1 MTRTDRTQQLLRALQ
16 ERVLVIDGAM
26 GTMIQRRGL
35 GEADFRGTRFASHTH
50 DLRGDNDVLVL
61 TRPDVVADVHAQYL
75 DAGADIIET
84 NTFNSTRIAQA
95 DYQLES
101 AVYDLNLAG
110 ARLARAV
117 ADRYSAKTPGQPRL
131 VAGALGPTNKTLSL
145 SPRVNEPGFR
155 AVTFDEMRDAYAE
168 QVRGLVD
175 GGCDILLAETVF
187 DTLTL
192 KACLCA
198 IEAVFAEKSLR
209 LPVMLSGT
217 ITDKSGRLMSGQ
229 TVDAF
234 LTSTE
239 HARPLA
245 VGLNCGGGAP
255 QLRPYIE
262 DLARQASSYILC
274 YPNAGLPNAFGGYDE
289 HPADTAALVGEL
301 AAAGLVNIVGGCC
314 GTTPDHIRAIA
325 QAVQG
330 APPRRRPEKATRPL
344 RLAGLDT
351 LTIGR
356 ESNFILIGE
365 RTNVAGSRK
374 FANLIKAGDFAAAL
388 AVALDQ
394 VRGGANILDVNMDEA
409 MLDSVQAITAF
420 LNLVAS
426 EPEIARLPIMIDSS
440 NFAVIEAGLKCVQGK
455 GIVNSISLKEGE
467 AEFLARAR
475 VCRGY
480 GAAVVVMAFDEAGQA
495 VTTPRRLEICQRAY
509 RLLVERADFSPE
521 DIIFDANVL
530 AVATGL
536 EEHNDYARSFL
547 ESLPLIKAA
556 CPGVHLSGGVSNL
569 SFSFRGNDSV
579 REAMHTVFLTHAI
592 AAGLD
597 MGIVNAGQLGVYADV
612 PAEVRERVEDVLFNR
627 RPDATERLVELAG
640 QVKGTASKRTQDLSW
655 RQAPVEKRLEHALVH
670 GVVDFIEADTEEAR
684 QQLGRPLDVISGP
697 LMAAM
702 AVVGDLFG
710 AGKMFLPQ
718 VVKSARAM
726 KAAVAYLQPFMEAE
740 KAQGVVQPRGRV
752 LLATVKGDVH
762 DIGKNI
768 VSVVLGCNNYQVID
782 LGVMVPCEKIL
793 DAAVKEKVDIV
804 GLSGLITPS
813 LEEMVHV
820 AQEME
825 RRGLAQPLLIGGAT
839 TNREH
844 TAVKIAPQRSGST
857 VHVLD
862 ASRAAGVVSAL
873 LDPAQK
879 DAFDKKNRAEQEQLR
894 GIHADKQRRPL
905 VPYAAASAGKPA
917 IVWRAEDVPTPT
929 FIGRRVVEQQP
940 LDELARFIDWTFF
953 FTTWELKGKYPQI
966 LDNPKYGPPARDL
979 LASAEKLLAQIVK
992 DKSLTARA
1000 AYGFWPACSE
1010 GSDIVLFSDE
1020 SRTRELCRFP
1030 MLRQQTGTGP
1040 YHSLADFV
1048 APASAGLPDHVGAF
1062 AVTAGIGA
1070 QELVRHFE
1078 EAGDDYSAIMV
1089 KALADRL
1096 AEAFAECLH
1105 QRVRREWGYGAGEN
1119 LSNQDLIA
1127 EKYRGIRPAAGYPAW
1142 PDHPEKQQ
1150 LFDLLQAPQVGIT
1163 LTESFAMSPAA
1174 SVCGLYLAHPES
1186 RYFDVGRIDRVQ
1198 VQDYARRRGMGLAE
1212 AERWLAPNLGYDRGV
1227 ERV

>member
-1 MTRTDRTQQLLRALQ
+1 MTRTDRIQQLLTALQ

-35 GEADFRGTRFASHTH
+35 TEADFRGQRFASHGH
-50 DLRGDNDVLVL
+50 DLRGNNDVLVL

-95 DYQLES
+95 DYQLEA
-101 AVYDLNLAG
+101 AVYDLNVAG
-110 ARLARAV
+110 SRVAREV
-117 ADRYSAKTPGQPRL
+117 ADTFSAKTPSQPRL
-131 VAGALGPTNKTLSL
+131 VAGAIGPTNKTLSL

-155 AVTFDEMRDAYAE
+155 AVTFAEMQDAYEE
-168 QVRGLVD
+168 QVRGLID

-198 IEAVFAEKSLR
+198 IEAVFVEKNLR
-209 LPVMLSGT
+209 LPVMVSGT

-234 LTSTE
+234 LTSIE

-245 VGLNCGGGAP
+245 IGLNCGGGAP

-289 HPADTAALVGEL
+289 HPADTATLVGEL
-301 AAAGLVNIVGGCC
+301 AHAGLVNIVGGCC
-314 GTTPDHIRAIA
+314 GTTPDHIREIA
-325 QAVQG
+325 RAVKG
-330 APPRRRPEKATRPL
+330 ARPRQPPEKTARPL

-351 LTIGR
+351 LTVR
-356 ESNFILIGE
+356 PESNFILIGE
-365 RTNVAGSRK
+365 RTNVAGSKK
-374 FANLIKAGDFAAAL
+374 FANLIKAGDYAAAL
-388 AVALDQ
+388 AVALEQ

-409 MLDSVQAITAF
+409 MLDGAQAMTAF

-475 VCRGY
+475 TCRRY

-495 VTTPRRLEICQRAY
+495 VTTARRLEICQRAY
-509 RLLVERADFSPE
+509 RLVVEQADFPPE
-521 DIIFDANVL
+521 DIIFDPNVL

-536 EEHNDYARSFL
+536 EEHNDYARSFI

-556 CPGVHLSGGVSNL
+556 CPGVHFSGGISNL

-579 REAMHTVFLTHAI
+579 REVMHTVFLFHAI

-612 PAEVRERVEDVLFNR
+612 PADVRERVEDVLFNR
-627 RPDATERLVELAG
+627 RPDATERLVEMAG
-640 QVKGTASKRTQDLSW
+640 QVKGTASKRTLDLSW

-670 GVVDFIEADTEEAR
+670 GVVEFIEADTEEAR

-740 KAQGVVQPRGRV
+740 KAQGVVQARGRV
-752 LLATVKGDVH
+752 LMATVKGDVH

-768 VSVVLGCNNYQVID
+768 VGVVLGCNNFQVID

-793 DAAVKEKVDIV
+793 DAAVREKVDIV

-825 RRGLAQPLLIGGAT
+825 RRGLTQPLLIGGAT

-844 TAVKIAPQRSGST
+844 TAVKIAPQRSGIT

-862 ASRAAGVVSAL
+862 ASRAAGVVAAL

-894 GIHADKQRRPL
+894 GIYIDKQRRPI
-905 VPYAAASAGKPA
+905 VPYATAGAGKPA
-917 IVWRAEDVPTPT
+917 IVWRAEDVPAPT
-929 FIGRRVVEQQP
+929 FIGRRVIESQP

-966 LDNPKYGPPARDL
+966 LDSPKYGPAARDL
-979 LASAEKLLAQIVK
+979 LAAAQKMLAQIVA

-1030 MLRQQTGTGP
+1030 MLRQQTGAGP
-1040 YHSLADFV
+1040 YHCLADFV
-1048 APASAGLPDHVGAF
+1048 APASAGLADHVGGF

-1070 QELVRHFE
+1070 QELVRRYE
-1078 EAGDDYSAIMV
+1078 QAGDDYSAIMV

-1105 QRVRREWGYGAGEN
+1105 QRVRREWGYGVDEN

-1150 LFDLLQAPQVGIT
+1150 LFDLLQAPEVGIT

-1174 SVCGLYLAHPES
+1174 SVSGLYFAHPQS

-1198 VQDYARRRGMGLAE
+1198 AQDYARRRGQSLAE
-1212 AERWLAPNLGYDRGV
+1212 AERWLAPNLGYDKG
-1227 ERV
+1227 

>member
-1 MTRTDRTQQLLRALQ
+1 MTRTDRIQQLLSAL
-16 ERVLVIDGAM
+16 EARVLVIDGAM

-35 GEADFRGTRFASHTH
+35 TEADFRGQRFVSHGH

-61 TRPDVVADVHAQYL
+61 TRPDVVADIHAQYL

-95 DYQLES
+95 DYRLE
-101 AVYDLNLAG
+101 AVVYDLNLAG
-110 ARLARAV
+110 ARLAREA
-117 ADRYSAKTPGQPRL
+117 ADKFSAKTPSKPRF

-155 AVTFDEMRDAYAE
+155 AVTFDEMQDAYQE
-168 QVRGLVD
+168 QVRGLID
-175 GGCDILLAETVF
+175 GGCDILLPETVF

-198 IEAVFAEKSLR
+198 VEAVFAEKNLAV
-209 LPVMLSGT
+209 PVMLSGT

-234 LTSTE
+234 YASIK

-262 DLARQASSYILC
+262 DLAGQADEYILC

-289 HPADTAALVGEL
+289 QPADTATLVGEL
-301 AAAGLVNIVGGCC
+301 ARAGLVNIVGGCC

-330 APPRRRPEKATRPL
+330 VSPRPRPEQRARLL

-351 LTIGR
+351 LTVR
-356 ESNFILIGE
+356 PESNFILIGE
-365 RTNVAGSRK
+365 RTNVSGSKK

-388 AVALDQ
+388 AVALEQ
-394 VRGGANILDVNMDEA
+394 VRGGANVLDVNMDEA
-409 MLDSVQAITAF
+409 MLDSVQAMTAF

-467 AEFLARAR
+467 DEFLARAR
-475 VCRGY
+475 TCRRY

-495 VTTPRRLEICQRAY
+495 VTTPRRIAICQRAY
-509 RLLVERADFSPE
+509 RLLVEQADFLPE

-556 CPGVHLSGGVSNL
+556 CPSVHLSGGVSNL
-569 SFSFRGNDSV
+569 SFSFRGNDAI
-579 REAMHTVFLTHAI
+579 REAMHTVFLYHAI

-655 RQAPVEKRLEHALVH
+655 RQAPVEKRLEYALVH
-670 GVVDFIEADTEEAR
+670 GMVDFIEADTEEAR
-684 QQLGRPLDVISGP
+684 QKLGRPIDVISGP
-697 LMAAM
+697 LMAGM
-702 AVVGDLFG
+702 DVVGDLFG

-740 KAQGVVQPRGRV
+740 KEQGVVQPRGR
-752 LLATVKGDVH
+752 LLVATVKGDVH

-768 VSVVLGCNNYQVID
+768 VGVVLGCNNYQVID
-782 LGVMVPCEKIL
+782 LGVMVPCQKIL
-793 DAAVKEKVDIV
+793 DTAVQEKVDIV

-825 RRGLAQPLLIGGAT
+825 RRGLALPLLIGGAT

-844 TAVKIAPQRSGST
+844 TAVKIAPQRSGPT
-857 VHVLD
+857 IHVLD
-862 ASRAAGVVSAL
+862 ASRAVGVVSAL
-873 LDPAQK
+873 LDAAQK
-879 DAFDKKNRAEQEQLR
+879 DTFDKKNRAEQQQLR
-894 GIHADKQRRPL
+894 EIHADKQRRPL
-905 VPYAAASAGKPA
+905 VPYAAAGTGRPA
-917 IVWRAEDVPTPT
+917 IVWRPEDIPAPT
-929 FIGRRVVEQQP
+929 FIGRRAIERQP

-953 FTTWELKGKYPQI
+953 FTAWELKGKYPQI
-966 LDNPKYGPPARDL
+966 LDHPKYGPAARDL
-979 LASAEKLLAQIVK
+979 FGAAQRLLAQIVEEGW
-992 DKSLTARA
+992 LTANA
-1000 AYGFWPACSE
+1000 AYGLWPACSE
-1010 GSDIVLFSDE
+1010 GDDLVLFSDE
-1020 SRTRELCRFP
+1020 NRTRELCRFP
-1030 MLRQQTGTGP
+1030 MLRQQTGSGP
-1040 YHSLADFV
+1040 YHCLADFV
-1048 APASAGLPDHVGAF
+1048 APASAGLADHVGAF

-1070 QELVRHFE
+1070 QALVKRFE
-1078 EAGDDYSAIMV
+1078 QARDDYSAIMV

-1105 QRVRREWGYGAGEN
+1105 QRVRREWSYGADEN

-1142 PDHPEKQQ
+1142 PDHTEKQP
-1150 LFDLLQAPQVGIT
+1150 LFDLLQAPEVGIT

-1186 RYFDVGRIDRVQ
+1186 RYFDVGRIDRTQ
-1198 VQDYARRRGMGLAE
+1198 VEDYAQRRGLALDE
-1212 AERWLAPNLGYDRGV
+1212 MERWLAPNLGYSTV
-1227 ERV
+1227 E

>member
-1 MTRTDRTQQLLRALQ
+1 MTREDRILQLRRALQ

-35 GEADFRGTRFASHTH
+35 TEADFRGERFASYGH

-61 TRPDVVADVHAQYL
+61 TRPDVVADIHAQYL

-95 DYQLES
+95 DYRLES

-110 ARLARAV
+110 ARLARGV
-117 ADRYSAKTPGQPRL
+117 ADAFAAETPGKPRL

-155 AVTFDEMRDAYAE
+155 AVTFAEMQDAYQE
-168 QVRGLVD
+168 QVRGLID

-198 IEAVFAEKSLR
+198 IEAVFAEKNLR
-209 LPVMLSGT
+209 VPVMLSGT

-229 TVDAF
+229 TIDAF
-234 LTSTE
+234 YTSIE

-255 QLRPYIE
+255 QLRPYVE
-262 DLARQASSYILC
+262 ELAGLAREYVLC
-274 YPNAGLPNAFGGYDE
+274 YPNAGLPNSFGGYDE
-289 HPADTAALVGEL
+289 QPADMAALVGEL
-301 AAAGLVNIVGGCC
+301 ARAGLVNIVGGCC

-330 APPRRRPEKATRPL
+330 VSPRRRPETRARPL

-351 LTIGR
+351 LTIR
-356 ESNFILIGE
+356 SESNFILIGE
-365 RTNVAGSRK
+365 RTNVSGSKK

-388 AVALDQ
+388 AVALAQ

-409 MLDSVQAITAF
+409 MLDSAQAMTAF

-475 VCRGY
+475 TCRRY
-480 GAAVVVMAFDEAGQA
+480 GTAVVVMAFDETGQA
-495 VTTPRRLEICQRAY
+495 VTTPRRVAICQRAY
-509 RLLVERADFSPE
+509 RLLVEQAEFSPE
-521 DIIFDANVL
+521 DIIFDPNVL

-569 SFSFRGNDSV
+569 SFSFRGNDAV
-579 REAMHTVFLTHAI
+579 REAMHTVFLFHAI

-640 QVKGTASKRTQDLSW
+640 QVKGTASKQTQDLSW
-655 RQAPVEKRLEHALVH
+655 REAPVEKRLEYALVH

-684 QQLGRPLDVISGP
+684 KQLGRPLDVISGP
-697 LMAAM
+697 LMAGM

-740 KAQGVVQPRGRV
+740 KGQGEVQARGRV
-752 LLATVKGDVH
+752 LMATVKGDVH

-768 VSVVLGCNNYQVID
+768 VAVVLGCNNYQVID

-793 DAAVKEKVDIV
+793 DAAVQERVDIV

-813 LEEMVHV
+813 LDEMVHV

-825 RRGLAQPLLIGGAT
+825 RRGLGQPLLIGGAT

-844 TAVKIAPQRSGST
+844 TAVKIAPQRSGPT
-857 VHVLD
+857 VHVQD
-862 ASRAAGVVSAL
+862 ASRAVGVVSAL
-873 LDPAQK
+873 LDATQK
-879 DAFDKKNRAEQEQLR
+879 DAFDKKTRAEQEQLR

-905 VPYAAASAGKPA
+905 VPYPAASAGRPNV
-917 IVWRAEDVPTPT
+917 VWRAEDVPTPA
-929 FIGRRVVEQQP
+929 FIGRRAIERQP

-953 FTTWELKGKYPQI
+953 FTAWEMKGKYPQI
-966 LDNPKYGPPARDL
+966 LEHPKYGPAARDL
-979 LASAEKLLAQIVK
+979 FGAAQKLLARIVK
-992 DKSLTARA
+992 EGSLTARA

-1010 GSDIVLFSDE
+1010 DSDIVLFSDE

-1030 MLRQQTGTGP
+1030 MLRQQSGAGP
-1040 YHSLADFV
+1040 YHCLADFV
-1048 APASAGLPDHVGAF
+1048 APASAGLADHVGAF

-1070 QELVRHFE
+1070 QELVKSFE
-1078 EAGDDYSAIMV
+1078 QARDDYDAIMV

-1105 QRVRREWGYGAGEN
+1105 SRVRREWGYGADEN
-1119 LSNQDLIA
+1119 FSNQDLIA
-1127 EKYRGIRPAAGYPAW
+1127 EKYRGIRPAVGYPAW
-1142 PDHPEKQQ
+1142 PDHTEKPV
-1150 LFDLLQAPQVGIT
+1150 LFDLLQAPEVGIT
-1163 LTESFAMSPAA
+1163 LTESSAMSPAA

-1186 RYFDVGRIDRVQ
+1186 RYFDVGRIDRAQ
-1198 VQDYARRRGMGLAE
+1198 VQDYARRRGLALDE
-1212 AERWLAPNLGYDRGV
+1212 MERWLAPNLGYSKV
-1227 ERV
+1227 A